1 MNLDLEYLQQNNTF
15 NGTCDV
21 TVPQA
26 IFVFLESTGFED
38 SIRKAISIG
47 GDTDTIACMV
57 GSISEAYY
65 GIPEELKNQS
75 LKLHDNNS
83 KEIILLACKYRE
95 NYLNKQLNFDNELK
109 EI

>member
-1 MNLDLEYLQQNNTF
+1 MQETNTF
-15 NGTCDV
+15 DGTCEK

-26 IFVFLESTGFED
+26 IFVFLQSNNFED

-65 GIPEELKNQS
+65 GIPKDLRNKALKVMPEELRKTIIS
-75 LKLHDNNS
+75 AYEMKKENS
-83 KEIILLACKYRE
+83 KK
-95 NYLNKQLNFDNELK
+95 K
-109 EI
+109 EDIKEQDMCL

>member
-1 MNLDLEYLQQNNTF
+1 MQETNVF
-15 NGTCDV
+15 NGTCEI

-26 IFVFLESTGFED
+26 IFIFLISDNFED

-65 GIPEELKNQS
+65 GIPKDLRNEALKILPQQFKYILINAYKLKKLNQ
-75 LKLHDNNS
+75 NN
-83 KEIILLACKYRE
+83 KQIE
-95 NYLNKQLNFDNELK
+95 NYLS
-109 EI
+109 I

>member
-1 MNLDLEYLQQNNTF
+1 MQETNTF
-15 NGTCDV
+15 DGTCKK

-26 IFVFLESTGFED
+26 IFVFLQSNNFED

-65 GIPEELKNQS
+65 GIPRDLRNKALKVMPEELRKTMIAAYEMKRQNETQ
-75 LKLHDNNS
+75 
-83 KEIILLACKYRE
+83 KEIKNNIEER
-95 NYLNKQLNFDNELK
+95 
-109 EI
+109 